1 MGKRESVIAKRLPD
15 ESNDSVNLVVS
26 LLVRHPEL
34 SRIIIK
40 PRFSAIAFF
49 FVVRAHLSKAEQ
61 LHFRRTVFDH
71 FGALHR
77 IDGLRSPKIAV
88 RLVVDSD
95 LTFVEIERDA
105 KSLARDEISLMVGL
119 ITQFF
124 GERLVVNPP
133 AEDEPDDE
141 FGSQEDA
148 VGSALDAVRRGKQR
162 KGLVGFREERRVLIY
177 FGK

>member
-1 MGKRESVIAKRLPD
+1 VIGKRLPD

-34 SRIIIK
+34 SRVIIK
-40 PRFSAIAFF
+40 PRSSAIAFF
-49 FVVRAHLSKAEQ
+49 FAVREKLTEVEQSRFRAALLDHL
-61 LHFRRTVFDH
+61 R
-71 FGALHR
+71 ALHE
-77 IDGLRSPKIAV
+77 IDGEHSPKIVV
-88 RLVVDSD
+88 RIEADED

-105 KSLARDEISLMVGL
+105 KSLARDEISLIVGL
-119 ITQFF
+119 VVQTF

-133 AEDEPDDE
+133 ADEAVDED
-141 FGSQEDA
+141 FGAQEDS
-148 VGSALDAVRRGKQR
+148 VTSALDAVRRGKQR

>member
-1 MGKRESVIAKRLPD
+1 VIAKRLPD

-40 PRFSAIAFF
+40 PRVRAIALF
-49 FVVRAHLSKAEQ
+49 FVVRDRLTAREQARFRASLVDHL
-61 LHFRRTVFDH
+61 R
-71 FGALHR
+71 ALHK
-77 IDGLRSPKIAV
+77 IDGLDSPKIGV
-88 RLVVDSD
+88 RISADVD
-95 LTFVEIERDA
+95 LTFVEVERDA
-105 KSLARDEISLMVGL
+105 KSITRDEISLIVGL
-119 ITQFF
+119 VAQSF

-133 AEDEPDDE
+133 AEDTGEDE
-141 FGSQEDA
+141 YGPQEDA

-177 FGK
+177 FGKS

>member
-1 MGKRESVIAKRLPD
+1 MIAKRVPD

-49 FVVRAHLSKAEQ
+49 FVVRERLSTAERS
-61 LHFRRTVFDH
+61 HFRCVLVDH
-71 FGALHR
+71 LRALHEIDDAGSPR
-77 IDGLRSPKIAV
+77 ISV
-88 RLVVDSD
+88 RMTADEGV
-95 LTFVEIERDA
+95 TFIEVERDA
-105 KSLARDEISLMVGL
+105 NSLARDEIALIVG
-119 ITQFF
+119 IVVQVF

-133 AEDEPDDE
+133 ADDAAEDE
-141 FGSQEDA
+141 FGAQEDA